1 MANIQTTNLYCDN
14 IEDCF
19 YCKHICIEFV
29 KVDLLGSL

>member
-14 IEDCF
+14 IE
-19 YCKHICIEFV
+19 HICIEFV